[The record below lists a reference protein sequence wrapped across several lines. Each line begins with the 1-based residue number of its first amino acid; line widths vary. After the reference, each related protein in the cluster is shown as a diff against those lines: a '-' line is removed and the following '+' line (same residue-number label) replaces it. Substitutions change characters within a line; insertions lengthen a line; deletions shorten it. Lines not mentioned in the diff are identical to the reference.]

1 MAVVVCGSQC
11 CGTKLLNYSASSELL
26 ECAKCAVLEFQLQQ
40 VCEELS
46 FIQLIIQL
54 LNKERIQG
62 TTVATPIQ
70 TAESRWEMDKDWEVM
85 TQRGA
90 KKRAEGNINL
100 KKTEVLSLKGQ
111 AVVTANRYAALE
123 ADSHLLRK
131 DDGFETIYEETI
143 HSFIHS
149 FY

>member
-1 MAVVVCGSQC
+1 
-11 CGTKLLNYSASSELL
+11 
-26 ECAKCAVLEFQLQQ
+26 VLEFQLQQ

-131 DDGFETIYEETI
+131 DDGLETIYEETI
-143 HSFIHS
+143 CTVQKDQAEIMKRAAQNYTITSTS
-149 FY
+149 KKKKVV